1 MLTTGAPPKRERERE
16 SCGTGFL
23 FEEPNPTGSRPSDLI
38 GLYTKWQRAKRPQP
52 AKRSSREEGG
62 ATGAPLFIE
71 EGNRTPV
78 AKATHERYRGPASL
92 PAKK

>member
-38 GLYTKWQRAKRPQP
+38 GLYTKWQRAM
-52 AKRSSREEGG
+52 
-62 ATGAPLFIE
+62 FIE

-78 AKATHERYRGPASL
+78 AKATHARY
-92 PAKK
+92 